1 MGLEKYVDEITLLI
15 EKNIKR
21 LSLKFRLKRAH
32 YSMSTE
38 NLFELT
44 YEEHERLSEIIE
56 EISHDLNLENKF
68 PQKFIFDKL
77 VKEVIIK
84 SYNYSSTTSEI
95 KSALKIRFKEFEKI
109 LMEELNDWTYFI
121 PITGIDIKQVI
132 NLGEMSIYPFNS
144 FVDEFLD
151 YLQNV
156 KILSSD
162 DEEYKILH
170 EECMDLKNYCFVK
183 LTANGTKETSRD
195 KALSKTNELLSI
207 FSLYKSH
214 NFNAFGIMGGISPLN
229 SEIITYSIN
238 EDKFNISMRM
248 TKSGWNL
255 NLTESIKH
263 MKKNHLEYL
272 ISLLDKTELGY
283 VEESLL
289 HSIQWYYE
297 SVQTETEYD
306 ADVVK
311 ATLGSRDYF
320 EHYSYFKLGI
330 KLINLVSSLESLLI
344 FNDSTNMDT
353 RKERFNLI
361 MNYKN
366 EQQYDYSDDLEEL
379 YYLRNDIVHSNK
391 LERLLKFNIEKN
403 TNLLNIF
410 IIKFVELILDFK
422 KDSDKSLNSKEDLVR
437 FYSGQ
442 NRLN

>member
-1 MGLEKYVDEITLLI
+1 MVFEKYIDEITLLI
-15 EKNIKR
+15 ETNIERLSFKIMPKNIR
-21 LSLKFRLKRAH
+21 

-44 YEEHERLSEIIE
+44 YEEYEQLSEIVE
-56 EISHDLNLENKF
+56 EISQELNLENKF

-77 VKEVIIK
+77 VTEVIIK
-84 SYNYSSTTSEI
+84 SYDYSSTTSEI
-95 KSALKIRFKEFEKI
+95 KSALKIRFQEFEKI
-109 LMEELNDWTYFI
+109 LNEELNDWTYFI
-121 PITGIDIKQVI
+121 PITGIEIEQVI
-132 NLGEMSIYPFNS
+132 KLGEMSIYPFKS
-144 FVDEFLD
+144 FKDEFLD

-156 KILSSD
+156 KKLSST

-183 LTANGTKETSRD
+183 LTTNGTKETSRD

-207 FSLYKSH
+207 FSLYKPH

-248 TKSGWNL
+248 TKSGRNL
-255 NLTESIKH
+255 NLTESIEH
-263 MKKNHLEYL
+263 MKKYHLDYL
-272 ISLLDKTELGY
+272 ISLLNRNDLCY
-283 VEESLL
+283 VEECLL

-297 SVQTETEYD
+297 SVQSEVDFDE
-306 ADVVK
+306 DVVK
-311 ATLGSRDYF
+311 ATLGSGEYF

-344 FNDSTNMDT
+344 FNDSSYMNT
-353 RKERFNLI
+353 RKERFDFI
-361 MNYKN
+361 MNYN
-366 EQQYDYSDDLEEL
+366 REQEYNYSNDLQEL
-379 YYLRNDIVHSNK
+379 YDLRNDIAHSNM
-391 LERLLKFNIEKN
+391 LEELLRFNIEKN
-403 TNLLNIF
+403 TALLNIF
-410 IIKFVELILDFK
+410 IIKFVEIILDFK
-422 KDSDKSLNSKEDLVR
+422 EDSDKSLNSKEDLVR